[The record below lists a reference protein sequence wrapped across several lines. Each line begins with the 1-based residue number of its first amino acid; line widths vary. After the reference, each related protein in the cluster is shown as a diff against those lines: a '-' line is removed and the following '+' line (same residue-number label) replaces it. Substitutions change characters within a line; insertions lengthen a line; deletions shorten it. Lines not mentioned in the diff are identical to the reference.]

1 MNNQKN
7 KDDDRIILEQIIEG
21 SEKALY
27 KFYNKYNK
35 IVFNFVAS
43 KITDKYV
50 ADEIAQDIMI
60 QFLERSRDFR
70 FQCSIRTFLMVV
82 AKNKIV
88 DYIRRKKTAGLIVGG
103 LPDFIIENCYHVFF
117 DPKLENKELRALLEK
132 VFSLIPHDYA
142 KVLRLK
148 YVDNLSIKEIAHKL
162 ARSFKSTESL
172 VFRARKAFISQYEES
187 EKVFSIV
194 PSTTAKRS

>member
-1 MNNQKN
+1 MNDQKN
-7 KDDDRIILEQIIEG
+7 QDEDRIILEQVIEG
-21 SEKALY
+21 SEKALC
-27 KFYNKYNK
+27 KFYYKYNK
-35 IVFNFVAS
+35 LVLNFVAS
-43 KITDKYV
+43 KIVDQNI

-60 QFLERSRDFR
+60 QFLEKARDFR
-70 FQCSIRTFLMVV
+70 FQCSIRSFLLII

-88 DYIRRKKTAGLIVGG
+88 DYIRKKKAARYIVNG

-172 VFRARKAFISQYEES
+172 VFRARKAFISQYEKS

-194 PSTTAKRS
+194 SSTTTKRS